1 MAALA
6 SGEHD
11 PTPWLR
17 GVAVR
22 GPVPAIASLQGVA
35 SRVAYYA
42 PVIAKR
48 RRLLQRMLDTEGD
61 DLRAVALHKW
71 LAVVECNL
79 YASDVGRHLLRLHD
93 CPDALLTVKGMLD
106 DFTATRATSTLS
118 LRVNSLLAFWK
129 WYKAFG
135 DASVLPF
142 PILELSMY
150 AYLRCLDRERKSA
163 SSASS
168 FLQSWRFAVAVF
180 GFDDPSCA
188 ASSLRCAGSAHRQ
201 FLRKRMLRSRNT
213 LHTVAMACLEVAACH
228 LEDAFLCAAA
238 GFLCLCLYGR
248 LRCSDGNKLSF
259 VTIDETTAGGHV
271 TKGFLEAALTKSKTS
286 KSKEKKTMFLPVVVP
301 MIGLTGLNWY
311 RAFEAAR
318 RVLKLPDI
326 PASREEAEG
335 ITEVCVLPSWRSWL
349 AGAPKPIDADEL
361 GLLLTWLLQRCLV
374 PDALLANIGSH
385 SLKATLLTA
394 CGKFPLEVEDRQLLG
409 YHVLRREASVLNYNR
424 DNMSGPIAK
433 LWNVIKSMRAG
444 RFVPDAAR
452 ADRHVKP
459 PMAVPIPVQ
468 FQRTMGFSLQALQG
482 KLSGFALNE
491 LGVISDVVAP
501 ALASAGEE
509 DVGLGELGQLHSPTS
524 LVEEEEDQESF
535 GASDSEGSSSLEDK
549 LDNGQP
555 LEVLAPIL
563 DEFEATRLAAEVSG
577 ESSLVAARKIRLK
590 VIPEA
595 ANTNELYR
603 HSVRLTVHYGSMKGS
618 EFLGCGR
625 AKLMLRKQT
634 FEDVSELFPLC
645 RDCFALD

>member
-1 MAALA
+1 MASLAL
-6 SGEHD
+6 GELD
-11 PTPWLR
+11 TTPWLR

-22 GPVPAIASLQGVA
+22 GPVPAIAALQGA
-35 SRVAYYA
+35 TAKVAYYA
-42 PVIAKR
+42 PVVAKR
-48 RRLLQRMLDTEGD
+48 RRLLQRVLDTEGD

-71 LAVVECNL
+71 LALVECNL
-79 YASDVGRHLLRLHD
+79 HGSDLGRHLLRLHD
-93 CPDALLTVKGMLD
+93 CPDALVTVQGMLND
-106 DFTATRATSTLS
+106 YTATRATSTLS
-118 LRVNSLLAFWK
+118 LRANSLLAFWK
-129 WYKAFG
+129 WYKEFG
-135 DASVLPF
+135 DPGVLPF
-142 PILELSMY
+142 PINELCMY

-163 SSASS
+163 SRAST
-168 FLQSWRFAVAVF
+168 FVQSWRFAVAVF

-188 ASSLRCAGSAHRQ
+188 ASSLRCAGSAHSQ

-228 LEDAFLCAAA
+228 LEDAFLRAAA

-271 TKGFLEAALTKSKTS
+271 VKGFLEAALTKSKTS

-318 RVLKLPDI
+318 KTLKLPAL
-326 PASREEAEG
+326 PGSREEAEG
-335 ITEVCVLPSWRSWL
+335 AGDVCVLPSWRSWV

-361 GLLLTWLLQRCLV
+361 GLLLTWLLQKCLV
-374 PDALLANIGSH
+374 PEALLANVGSH

-433 LWNVIKSMRAG
+433 LWNVIKLIRAG

-452 ADRHVKP
+452 ADRHFKASEAE
-459 PMAVPIPVQ
+459 PMAVQ
-468 FQRTMGFSLQALQG
+468 FQRTMGFSLHDLEG
-482 KLSGFALNE
+482 KLSGFQLNE
-491 LGVISDVVAP
+491 LGVIADVVAP
-501 ALASAGEE
+501 ALASAIDEE
-509 DVGLGELGQLHSPTS
+509 EEQLGDATQLHSPTS
-524 LVEEEEDQESF
+524 LVDEEEEVDSL
-535 GASDSEGSSSLEDK
+535 GADKEEASSSSDDEPST
-549 LDNGQP
+549 GQP
-555 LEVLAPIL
+555 NEVLAPIV
-563 DEFEATRLAAEVSG
+563 DEREATRLAAEVSG
-577 ESSLVAARKIRLK
+577 EASRVATRRLK

-595 ANTNELYR
+595 ANTAEVYR
-603 HSVRLTVHYGSMKGS
+603 HAVRLTVHYGSMRGS

-625 AKLMLRKQT
+625 PKLMLHKQT
-634 FEDVSELFPLC
+634 FEDLADMFPLC